1 MSKILHVLL
10 TGGVG
15 SRLWPL
21 SRQSRPK
28 QYLNIFNSSL
38 RVIDGSESAGNS
50 IEKSRSRSL
59 FELAVERNAPFT
71 DQLIAVG
78 NQGNRQLSEASL
90 QQLGIEKYIDIV
102 EATPRNTAPAIA
114 FAAFAAQ
121 PEDIL
126 LVTPADHI
134 IKEGPEYTI
143 AVQQA
148 IKLAEQD
155 NIVTFGIQPTRPE
168 TGYGYIEFSEHEV
181 LSFREKPDAET
192 AQKFLKQGTFLWNS
206 GMFCFK
212 AGVFLE
218 ELEKYSPQ
226 IYTKSLSAWE
236 EAKDGRLETLASLEI
251 PAISVDYAVMEK
263 SDKMKV
269 VPSNFEWS
277 DMGSFEA
284 IYDYLREQGH
294 PVDME
299 GNMVIGCEK
308 FTAFVGM
315 KNSILVCTDDAN
327 LVLQKE
333 VSQEVKNIYQK
344 LEQEHSLLIN

>member
-1 MSKILHVLL
+1 MSEIIHVLL

-21 SRQSRPK
+21 SRKSRPK
-28 QYLNIFNSSL
+28 QY
-38 RVIDGSESAGNS
+38 IDLFGGY
-50 IEKSRSRSL
+50 SL
-59 FELAVERNAPFT
+59 FELSVKRNFSLT
-71 DQLIAVG
+71 TKLNVVG
-78 NQGNRQLSEASL
+78 NADNNELSEKSL
-90 QQLGIEKYIDIV
+90 SKLGMFDYTNIV

-114 FAAFAAQ
+114 FAAFTAQ

-134 IKEGPEYTI
+134 IKEGPEYTL
-143 AVQQA
+143 AVEQA
-148 IKLAEQD
+148 IALAEQD

-168 TGYGYIEFSEHEV
+168 TGYGYIEYSDNNV
-181 LSFREKPDAET
+181 LSFREKPNAAT
-192 AQKFLKQGTFLWNS
+192 AQNFLDKGAFLWNS

-212 AGVFLE
+212 ARVFLE
-218 ELEKYSPQ
+218 ELQKYAPQ
-226 IYTKSLSAWE
+226 VYTISLSAWE
-236 EAKDGRLETLASLEI
+236 EAKDGRLETLSSLEI

-263 SDKMKV
+263 SAKMKV
-269 VPSNFEWS
+269 VPSAFEWS

-284 IYDYLREQGH
+284 IYNYLRELGH
-294 PVDME
+294 PVDLE

-315 KNSILVCTDDAN
+315 KNSIFVCTDDAN

-333 VSQEVKNIYQK
+333 VSQDVKHIYQK
-344 LEQEHSLLIN
+344 LEHEQSLLIK